1 MIRIGTHITLLILL
15 LVATNGQAQ
24 QLEQLSLYG
33 QNRYVV
39 NPAYAGAGDDF
50 EVTLMNRNQWSG
62 VQDAPRT
69 FTLSMVAPFSNPH
82 VAMGGYLFVD
92 NAGPTR
98 RTGLQLSYSYHF
110 QLYDDLKLG
119 LAASM
124 GMLQF
129 AIDGTRITLTED
141 GDPALY
147 SSYNK
152 QLMFD
157 AKFGVYAS
165 GERYHVGLTLPQ
177 LLQNK
182 VRLYEPV
189 TPELNRLEDHY
200 MVSGSYRFGF
210 GSIEVEPSVLVK
222 YVAPVPVK
230 IDANVRVIYQEQ
242 VWLAAGWRSNDAWLA
257 AVGYEWN
264 NSLSV
269 AVAYDYTTSKLQ
281 SVAGNTTEVII
292 GFRIP

>member
-1 MIRIGTHITLLILL
+1 MLGFALL
-15 LVATNGQAQ
+15 LSFGAFGQ
-24 QLEQLSLYG
+24 QLEQFSLYS
-33 QNRYVV
+33 QNQYVV
-39 NPAYAGAGDDF
+39 NPAYAGSGDDF

-62 VQDAPRT
+62 VEDAPRT
-69 FTLSMVAPFSNPH
+69 FTLSLVAPFNNPH

-110 QLYDDLKLG
+110 QLYDNLKLG
-119 LAASM
+119 LSASM

-129 AIDGTRITLTED
+129 AIDGTRITLGED

-152 QLMFD
+152 QLLFD
-157 AKFGVYAS
+157 AKFGIYAS
-165 GERYHVGLTLPQ
+165 GDRYHVGLALPQ

-189 TPELNRLEDHY
+189 DASLNRLEDHY
-200 MVSGSYRFGF
+200 MVSGSYRFSF
-210 GSIEVEPSVLVK
+210 GNIDVEPSVLLK
-222 YVAPVPVK
+222 YVDPAPLKV
-230 IDANVRVIYQEQ
+230 DANVRVIYQEQ
-242 VWLAAGWRSNDAWLA
+242 VWLGGGWRSNDAWVA

-264 NSLSV
+264 SSLSV